1 MKNNTWKLVVLLG
14 ILMIASAGMLCL
26 YNIRQSKNAATYSE
40 SVLDTLK
47 HRIPEPEPEPAPQ
60 PAETAAVPEKEDL
73 FAYYEESTDAPVQSE
88 AADIV
93 IGNAAYCGY
102 LTLPSLNLELPVM
115 SSWSY
120 QNLRLAP
127 CRYSGSV
134 QTNDLII
141 MAHNY
146 STHFGRI
153 GELTNGS
160 RFSFTDTAGTEHL
173 YTVSFIE
180 VIAGQDA
187 EQMFSGQSADWD
199 LTLYTCTLS
208 GQSRITIRAYR
219 LDKPAEET

>member
-14 ILMIASAGMLCL
+14 ILMIAAAGMLCL
-26 YNIRQSKNAATYSE
+26 YNTQQSNDAEAHSE
-40 SVLDTLK
+40 EILEALK
-47 HRIPEPEPEPAPQ
+47 SRIPEPPPEAAPQ
-60 PAETAAVPEKEDL
+60 PAETAPASAKEDL
-73 FAYYEESTDAPVQSE
+73 FAYYEEGADEPAQSE
-88 AADIV
+88 TADIV

-120 QNLRLAP
+120 PNLRLAP
-127 CRYSGSV
+127 CRYSGNA

-146 STHFGRI
+146 SSHFGRI
-153 GELTNGS
+153 GELTTGS
-160 RFSFTDTAGTEHL
+160 QFSFTDTNGITHP

-180 VIAGQDA
+180 VIEGQNV
-187 EQMFSGQSADWD
+187 EQMFSGQSVDWD

-208 GQSRITIRAYR
+208 GQSRVTIRADR
-219 LDKPAEET
+219 LDKPEEEV